1 MKQKMEKKWVAPF
14 ILAAVC
20 LIQLCFFIS
29 VGSQKSHLMCDE
41 LFTYGAAN
49 CRGGIM
55 MDFPLNEWRDKGDYM
70 EYVTPG
76 EDAFSY
82 EIPYDN
88 QAMDVH
94 PPLYYYLIHTI
105 ASMYPDTFSFWTGV
119 GLNLVLLLGCTVALY
134 FLVKELFGSKVC
146 ALLVSAC
153 YGLTYG
159 ALNTMLFI
167 RMYMLFA
174 VVLLLHLLVYAKYWE
189 KPGIPKKGY
198 LFLGLTLVA
207 GALTQYYFLIAAFFL
222 AAWYTIKLLLQKRW
236 KETGCY
242 LGTIAVSAG
251 VSLALFPPMWNQ
263 IFHGT
268 RGTQAQETFLMLKG
282 YAKSLLGMFQI
293 ISSQMFRGYLGWLLG
308 TVAVLLVIYSVWK
321 KRLPVREL
329 SKTLPVIFMA
339 AGYFLLVT
347 KVAPYITDRYMMPI
361 YPVVFLLVFG
371 FLYWLVR
378 NLLKKE
384 VISALVCA
392 ALGLFLCLPQLK
404 GQIPGYAYSYVQPHA
419 DLLREYADKKAVY
432 IDREFYWWEYYDIVQ
447 LMKEHDAYYVI
458 SYSRIVQEWIDSALE
473 ATGDDDEVIVYIG
486 NSGLDEEI
494 KEYIQET
501 LDAREMVLLDQYSRW
516 TIYRAV
522 R

>member
-1 MKQKMEKKWVAPF
+1 MKNILQKKWTIALLLG
-14 ILAAVC
+14 IIC
-20 LIQLCFFIS
+20 LIQLCFFIHA
-29 VGSQKSHLMCDE
+29 GSRKCHLMCDE

-49 CRGGIM
+49 YRGGIM
-55 MDFPLNEWRDKGDYM
+55 MDFPLNEWLDEEDYM

-88 QAMDVH
+88 QALDVH

-105 ASMYPDTFSFWTGV
+105 SSIHPDTFSFWTGV
-119 GLNLVLLLGCTVALY
+119 GLNLVLLLGCTMVLY

-159 ALNTMLFI
+159 AMNTMLFI

-174 VVLLLHLLVYAKYWE
+174 AVLLLHLLVYAKYWE
-189 KPGIPKKGY
+189 KPEIPKKGY

-222 AAWYTIKLLLQKRW
+222 AAWYTIRLLLQKRW

-268 RGTQAQETFLMLKG
+268 RGTQAQETFLMMKG
-282 YAKSLLGMFQI
+282 YAKNLLGMFQI
-293 ISSQMFRGYLGWLLG
+293 ISGQMFRGYLGWFLG
-308 TVAVLLVIYSVWK
+308 AMVLLLIVGGIAK
-321 KRLPVREL
+321 KRLPVSEW

-339 AGYFLLVT
+339 VGYFLLVT
-347 KVAPYITDRYMMPI
+347 KVAPELTDRYMMPI

-378 NLLKKE
+378 ELLKKE
-384 VISALVCA
+384 VISGLVCA
-392 ALGLFLCLPQLK
+392 ALGLFLCLPQLQGK
-404 GQIPGYAYSYVQPHA
+404 IPEYSYIYMKPHV
-419 DLLREYADKKAVY
+419 DLIREYADKKAVY
-432 IDREFYWWEYYDIVQ
+432 IDQQFYWWEYYDVVQ
-447 LMKEHDAYYVI
+447 MLKEHDFYYVI
-458 SYSRIVQEWIDSALE
+458 SYSQIVQEWIDSALA
-473 ATGDDDEVIVYIG
+473 ATEDDDEVIVYIG
-486 NSGLDEEI
+486 NAGLDEEM
-494 KEYIQET
+494 KEYIRET